1 MINYWR
7 NIILPNIDIYS
18 NLKGGKTTMR
28 KKLSMFI
35 VSLTIL
41 TALVGTSTAFAKTT
55 PQPTKIIVIQPMRI
69 EPPM

>member
-1 MINYWR
+1 
-7 NIILPNIDIYS
+7 
-18 NLKGGKTTMR
+18 LKGGKTTMR

>member
-1 MINYWR
+1 
-7 NIILPNIDIYS
+7 
-18 NLKGGKTTMR
+18 MR

-41 TALVGTSTAFAKTT
+41 STLVGTSTAFAKTT
-55 PQPTKIIVIQPMRI
+55 PQPAKIIVIQPMRI